1 MGSLNKKILI
11 FSVVYGI
18 IFWMF
23 GEMVY
28 HILMKVTGGILGV
41 GLYFTVMAL
50 GLMGV
55 LLLVAKI
62 DAPTSPNR
70 PKGWKLA
77 VFLLCICVGSVAL
90 EALYELQI
98 LGKERTFLGKGSPS
112 SVIFALDDSGS
123 MCESDPE
130 DMRIQIIPEV
140 LARYGDNVPYAVYS
154 FSTGYERIHDIDSA
168 EELTTSLLYS
178 DGETEIF
185 AVLDG
190 ILRDLESGE
199 LKAENPR
206 IVLLS
211 DGFPTDVY
219 DVVGDSYNYDTQEEY
234 EDAYYEAVDQVYGSL
249 IERYQKKGIT
259 ISTVGLGQADEQM
272 LRELA
277 EETGGSYANAADVS
291 ELKEAM
297 VTAGISRAERNLL
310 GGRRKTGVEIVYI
323 ILHILF
329 LSLIGLGVSMLKT
342 EACERMTYVKKL
354 FGISMGCCIAGAVL
368 MEMLLTLLGLNG
380 TLIRLLMCILFTL
393 TIVGEGVIAD
403 SSGGLLEKQ

>member
-1 MGSLNKKILI
+1 MNKKMGL
-11 FSVVYGI
+11 FSVGYGI
-18 IFWMF
+18 FFWMF
-23 GEMVY
+23 GEIVY
-28 HILMKVTGGILGV
+28 HFLMPVTGSILGV
-41 GLYFTVMAL
+41 GIYFTVMAL

-55 LLLVAKI
+55 LLLLARI

-77 VFLLCICVGSVAL
+77 VILLCICVGSISL

-98 LGKERTFLGKGSPS
+98 FGKERTIFEKRTPS

-140 LARYGDNVPYAVYS
+140 LKRYGNNVPYAVYS
-154 FSTGYERIHDIDSA
+154 FSNGYERIHDIDSD
-168 EELTTSLLYS
+168 EELTTSLLHS

-190 ILRDLESGE
+190 ILRDLENGE
-199 LKAENPR
+199 LKAKNPR

-211 DGFPTDVY
+211 DGFPTDIY
-219 DVVGDSYNYDTQEEY
+219 NVVGDSYDYDSQKEY
-234 EDAYYEAVDQVYGSL
+234 EEAYYKAVDQVYGTL
-249 IERYQKKGIT
+249 IEQYQKKGIT

-277 EETGGSYANAADVS
+277 ETTGGDYANASDVS

-297 VTAGISRAERNLL
+297 VTAGINRTARNLL
-310 GGRRKTGVEIVYI
+310 GDRKKTDVEIIYI

-329 LSLIGLGVSMLKT
+329 LSLIGLGVSFLKT

-354 FGISMGCCIAGAVL
+354 FEISIGCCIAGAVL
-368 MEMLLTLLGLNG
+368 MEVLLTLLGLNG

-393 TIVGEGVIAD
+393 TIIGEGITAD
-403 SSGGLLEKQ
+403 SSWGLLEKQ